1 MRKRKSER
9 SGARERRKQC
19 GLRSKGASELC
30 ERVGVQANGRASGLV
45 LTSGFLVD
53 LAHCEEEEEEE
64 KEEVKYTA

>member
-1 MRKRKSER
+1 MRKRKRER

-19 GLRSKGASELC
+19 GLRSKGASEWC
-30 ERVGVQANGRASGLV
+30 E